1 MFKDSGAVQSMRL
14 DDSAGLQY
22 ILDPE
27 EIGDNASDGKGLSAR
42 VIPHIILAVTRR
54 YGSDINWIFPLQKT

>member
-1 MFKDSGAVQSMRL
+1 MVQLFQQWLSTNEMFKDSGAVQSMRL

-42 VIPHIILAVTRR
+42 VIPHII
-54 YGSDINWIFPLQKT
+54 